1 MNIHTLSRGSL
12 SLAASLI
19 LTACSGGGG
28 GGSSTVT
35 PPPQAPVADSFVFQT
50 FPKTAYG
57 RFDRMGQPV
66 VATVLLLTKDKDQFN
81 GSDPNQDGDYAALMT
96 QRLEQLHVGLDDAI
110 IAQGLAVCPTD
121 VCLRQ
126 VIGKII
132 PDTLQLDLSQPDGFP
147 NGRRFEDPTVDR
159 ILSMALLDL
168 TTPGTCG
175 SGPARCS
182 HSSNCRPTRRATSR
196 RFWRS
201 FRFSP
206 RHIRR
211 REASVVGAG
220 RSTRR
225 SLPESAV
232 TIGKP
237 QRRDGCRAGIGCEL
251 RG

>member
-1 MNIHTLSRGSL
+1 MNMHTFSRLSL

-19 LTACSGGGG
+19 LTACGGGG
-28 GGSSTVT
+28 GGSNAVT
-35 PPPQAPVADSFVFQT
+35 PPPSAPLADPFVFQT
-50 FPKTAYG
+50 APKVAYG

-81 GSDPNQDGDYAALMT
+81 GSDPNQDGDYASLMT

-110 IAQGLAVCPTD
+110 TANGLAVCPTD

-175 SGPARCS
+175 SGPCTVFS
-182 HSSNCRPTRRATSR
+182 FEQVPNNPTRNE
-196 RFWRS
+196 
-201 FRFSP
+201 SP
-206 RHIRR
+206 FLAQFPFLAAAH
-211 REASVVGAG
+211 
-220 RSTRR
+220 
-225 SLPESAV
+225 P
-232 TIGKP
+232 P
-237 QRRDGCRAGIGCEL
+237 P
-251 RG
+251 